1 MLRTFIL
8 STFLIC
14 LLNNSDASEKMIL
27 IDTTAGAITIA
38 LDFEKAPITCNNFM
52 QYVNSGFFD
61 NTIFHRVIPGF
72 VIQGGGFEYPMTRK
86 DTLSPIKNEADN
98 LLKNTRGTLSMA
110 RTSDPGSAT
119 SQFFIN
125 TVDNAFLD
133 HTGKNPSGWGY
144 AVFAKVVEGL
154 DIVDD
159 IAATQTGA
167 FNGMQD
173 VPVSPITIKTMSLL
187 EASTQ

>member
-27 IDTTAGAITIA
+27 IDTTEGAITIA

-110 RTSDPGSAT
+110 
-119 SQFFIN
+119 
-125 TVDNAFLD
+125 
-133 HTGKNPSGWGY
+133 
-144 AVFAKVVEGL
+144 
-154 DIVDD
+154 
-159 IAATQTGA
+159 
-167 FNGMQD
+167 
-173 VPVSPITIKTMSLL
+173 
-187 EASTQ
+187 

>member
-1 MLRTFIL
+1 M
-8 STFLIC
+8 
-14 LLNNSDASEKMIL
+14 
-27 IDTTAGAITIA
+27 AITIA
-38 LDFEKAPITCNNFM
+38 LDFEKAPITCSNFM
-52 QYVNSGFFD
+52 RYVNSGFFD
-61 NTIFHRVIPGF
+61 NTIFHRIIPGF
-72 VIQGGGFEYPMTRK
+72 VIQGGGFEYPMARK
-86 DTLSPIKNEADN
+86 DTLPPIKNEADN

-110 RTSDPGSAT
+110 RTSNPDSAT

-154 DIVDD
+154 DIVDR
-159 IAATQTGA
+159 IAATQTRA

-187 EASTQ
+187 EASAQ

>member
-27 IDTTAGAITIA
+27 IDTTEGAITIA

>member
-27 IDTTAGAITIA
+27 IDTTEGAITIA

-86 DTLSPIKNEADN
+86 DTLPPIKNEADN